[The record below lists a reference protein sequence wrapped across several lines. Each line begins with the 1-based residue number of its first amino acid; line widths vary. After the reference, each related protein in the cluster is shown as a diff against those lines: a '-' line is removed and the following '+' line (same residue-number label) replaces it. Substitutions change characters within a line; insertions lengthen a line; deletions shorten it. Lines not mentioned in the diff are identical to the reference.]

1 MEGWMSRSLGSLIVI
16 AAMLTACAGQKA
28 SPIVILPA
36 PAGTSAK
43 AAPFMSDGDRLA
55 AAKDWRGASQSYHAA
70 AAAQPDLAE
79 AHYNLAVCL
88 DRLGEKAEAKKHYVT
103 AANLAPGNKVIW
115 DSPPLREIGLNYNIR
130 QKSYLDPNPRGGF

>member
-1 MEGWMSRSLGSLIVI
+1 MDVTVAGVAHCHCRYAHCLCRPKSFSDRDS
-16 AAMLTACAGQKA
+16 ACAGRHLGESRA
-28 SPIVILPA
+28 LYERRG
-36 PAGTSAK
+36 PAGCRQ
-43 AAPFMSDGDRLA
+43 GLA
-55 AAKDWRGASQSYHAA
+55 GRESI
-70 AAAQPDLAE
+70 

>member
-1 MEGWMSRSLGSLIVI
+1 MMRWVTPGLVLVMAVLS
-16 AAMLTACAGQKA
+16 ACAGQKA
-28 SPIVILPA
+28 AQATILPA
-36 PAGTSAK
+36 PTGTSAK
-43 AAPFMSDGDRLA
+43 AVSLMHEGDRLV
-55 AAKDWRGASQSYHAA
+55 AAKDWSGASQAYQAA

-88 DRLGEKAEAKKHYVT
+88 DRMGDKAQAKKHYVT